1 LSACNGSSIRSPTSR
16 HRPAA
21 REGAPISRGVRVN
34 ERIRI
39 KEVRVINPDGEQL
52 GILPIQEALQTAQN
66 LGLDLV
72 EVAPEAKPPVCRIMD
87 YGKYRYEQ
95 SKKSREAK
103 KKQTIIQVKEIKLRP
118 KTEDH
123 DFQFK
128 ARHAERFLKDGNKT
142 KVTMMFRGREM
153 VHLDRGRLQLDRFAE
168 ALKEV
173 AVIEQP
179 ARLEGRNMVMVL
191 GPKH

>member
-1 LSACNGSSIRSPTSR
+1 
-16 HRPAA
+16 
-21 REGAPISRGVRVN
+21 
-34 ERIRI
+34 
-39 KEVRVINPDGEQL
+39 VRVINPDGEQL
-52 GILPIQEALQTAQN
+52 GILPIQEALESAKS

-72 EVAPEAKPPVCRIMD
+72 EVAPEAKPPVCRIMN

-95 SKKSREAK
+95 SKKTREAR

-128 ARHAERFLKDGNKT
+128 AKHAERFLKEGNKT

-153 VHLDRGRLQLDRFAE
+153 VHIDRGKVQLDRFAD

-173 AVIEQP
+173 GVIEQHP
-179 ARLEGRNMVMVL
+179 KLEGRNMVMIL
-191 GPKH
+191 APKH

>member
-1 LSACNGSSIRSPTSR
+1 V
-16 HRPAA
+16 
-21 REGAPISRGVRVN
+21 PISRGVRVN

-123 DFQFK
+123 DLQFK
-128 ARHAERFLKDGNKT
+128 ARHAERFLKEGNKT

-179 ARLEGRNMVMVL
+179 AKLEGRNMVMVL